1 MNTTIMKDSKELDIL
16 QKELKNQKDRIEKI
30 KNSMNTSSDAM
41 KEQFPQMYLLV
52 YKRDIRRFIMKFA
65 IVFLVAACLFLAIM
79 EML

>member
-1 MNTTIMKDSKELDIL
+1 MDSEDLDIL

-30 KNSMNTSSDAM
+30 KNSMNTSSDEM
-41 KEQFPQMYLLV
+41 KEQFTQMYLLV

-65 IVFLVAACLFLAIM
+65 IVFSVAACLFLAIM

>member
-1 MNTTIMKDSKELDIL
+1 MDSEDLDIL

-30 KNSMNTSSDAM
+30 KNSMNTSSDEM
-41 KEQFPQMYLLV
+41 KEQFTQMYLLV

-65 IVFLVAACLFLAIM
+65 IVFSVVACLFLAIM

>member
-1 MNTTIMKDSKELDIL
+1 MDSEELDIL

-41 KEQFPQMYLLV
+41 KEQFTQMYLLV
-52 YKRDIRRFIMKFA
+52 YKRDIRRFIMKLA
-65 IVFLVAACLFLAIM
+65 IVFLFAACLFLAIM

>member
-1 MNTTIMKDSKELDIL
+1 MDSEELDIL

-41 KEQFPQMYLLV
+41 KEQFTQMYLLV

-65 IVFLVAACLFLAIM
+65 IVFLFAACLFLAIM